1 MSVNYI
7 QYGGMG
13 AAVVYCPTVCKE
25 RFLLFG
31 YHPKE
36 SKGNEWA
43 LHDIIERKQLTAS
56 GTGLSK
62 EEAEKLVAISVSVE
76 NELRGI
82 SVENRAAWLAC
93 IEKITKQ
100 FVNPDYTG
108 ETKNWNWEVDR
119 L

>member
-82 SVENRAAWLAC
+82 SVENRAIWKKR
-93 IEKITKQ
+93 IDEITKM
-100 FVNPDYTG
+100 FVNSNYTG
-108 ETKNWNWEVDR
+108 ETGNWQWEDDK
-119 L
+119 